1 MSGLD
6 YRSIIISYIRFK
18 LVSACNLRIYKEFI
32 YSFNIFC
39 ASTAIIPKPLLHK
52 GNLKILILR
61 LHPRPELGFLGLGS
75 GNSGTSLVFFF
86 FFYPQ
91 VFLMCGPSQKP
102 LLYYVMDLL
111 KHALRGYMFLFLIA
125 IVNNYLFIWLH

>member
-75 GNSGTSLVFFF
+75 GNSGTSVVFFF
-86 FFYPQ
+86 FLSSGVSNVWPKPETTA
-91 VFLMCGPSQKP
+91 VLCDGPP
-102 LLYYVMDLL
+102 
-111 KHALRGYMFLFLIA
+111 
-125 IVNNYLFIWLH
+125 